1 MLVKVD
7 HALAKFFFFSDFS
20 PVVSGSGL
28 CFTLNLIF
36 FYPLL
41 ATVLVPISK
50 LRPVAENSER
60 DTVTLEEKS
69 SI

>member
-1 MLVKVD
+1 MF
-7 HALAKFFFFSDFS
+7 HFKFNFFD
-20 PVVSGSGL
+20 
-28 CFTLNLIF
+28 
-36 FYPLL
+36 PLL